1 MTVTQT
7 LVKLKKRL
15 MIMIIVTSILL
26 LKNLI
31 SLMSEN
37 FAARL
42 KQANLT
48 STSDIADFVKKKN
61 HILMI
66 NLKT

>member
-48 STSDIADFVKKKN
+48 STSDIADFVKRK
-61 HILMI
+61 II
-66 NLKT
+66 F

>member
-1 MTVTQT
+1 
-7 LVKLKKRL
+7 
-15 MIMIIVTSILL
+15 
-26 LKNLI
+26 
-31 SLMSEN
+31 MSEN

-48 STSDIADFVKKKN
+48 STSDIADFVKKIY